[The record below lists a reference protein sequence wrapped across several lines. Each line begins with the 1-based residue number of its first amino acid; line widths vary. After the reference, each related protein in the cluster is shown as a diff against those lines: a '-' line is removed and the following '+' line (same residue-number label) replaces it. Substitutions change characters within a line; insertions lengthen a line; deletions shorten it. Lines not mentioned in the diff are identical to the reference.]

1 MVGWYNYIML
11 GIFASGVGVSKNIEF
26 ISSSTSTSSTIT
38 IPSFQNGDYV
48 FIFQSNSGTSTI
60 PNTPTGFTSITTG
73 SAVVGGGLS
82 LGVKISYKELVT
94 GESRNIS
101 LSGSGIRAV
110 SLLFRPDFIG
120 TGEDYGSPNT
130 QTITGTPATQ
140 TVVGP
145 STSLYPH
152 IIFGHYSATGIV
164 SPRTSSVTMSEV
176 TGGSTSQYVKYKI
189 YDTGDTS
196 ESVNISMQDEGSNS
210 LQSFYFQ
217 IQG

>member
-1 MVGWYNYIML
+1 MF
-11 GIFASGVGVSKNIEF
+11 GIVAAAGGVSKNITF
-26 ISSSTSTSSTIT
+26 VNSSTSTSSTIT

-60 PNTPTGFTSITTG
+60 PDTPSNFTSITTG
-73 SAVVGGGLS
+73 SLLVGGGGGGLS
-82 LGVKISYKELVT
+82 LGVKVSYKKMVT

-101 LSGSGIRAV
+101 LSGLGIRAV

-152 IIFGHYSATGIV
+152 IIFGHYSATGTV

-196 ESVNISMQDEGSNS
+196 ESVNISMQDEGTNS